1 MICFKVADLGSMNRQ
16 LSSFLEYLENMHVN
30 ADAVF
35 DSRLISCELITNA
48 LKHSGGVADFCG
60 AIGEGEIVISV
71 RSDSINKNIVV
82 PQLPDALAEGG
93 RGLYIV
99 NEISGG
105 NVIISGGTVTV
116 KLKI

>member
-16 LSSFLEYLENMHVN
+16 LARFIDYLENMQVN

-35 DSRLISCELITNA
+35 DSRLVSCELITNA
-48 LKHSGGVADFCG
+48 LKHTGGVADFRG
-60 AIGEGEIVISV
+60 SMVEGEIVISV
-71 RSDSINKNIVV
+71 RSDSINGGFVV
-82 PQLPDALAEGG
+82 PNLPDALAEGG

-105 NVIISGGTVTV
+105 NVLISGGTVTV